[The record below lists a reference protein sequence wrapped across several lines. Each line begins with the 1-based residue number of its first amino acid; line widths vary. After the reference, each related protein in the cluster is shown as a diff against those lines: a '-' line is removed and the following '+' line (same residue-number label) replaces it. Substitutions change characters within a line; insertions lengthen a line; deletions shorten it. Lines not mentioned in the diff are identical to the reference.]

1 PRPRHR
7 APAIARHVER
17 PERRAGEQVGRH
29 DVAGEVVAIGGVG
42 LLTAAEHAGEHHHG
56 RPGGV
61 GGVADLLG
69 REGEEQDGDG
79 GELAGAGAGEPPGEA
94 AGEGAREPERPA
106 EGADGARVEGGEGRA
121 HDVNSSAL
129 SAMTA
134 PLMTAATPSA
144 ERPYREARRRMTTR
158 ASPASMPTLSPMNS
172 SSSREK

>member
-1 PRPRHR
+1 
-7 APAIARHVER
+7 
-17 PERRAGEQVGRH
+17 
-29 DVAGEVVAIGGVG
+29 

-56 RPGGV
+56 RGGGV

-121 HDVNSSAL
+121 HDAP
-129 SAMTA
+129 
-134 PLMTAATPSA
+134 PLMSSPTASMKCASPTAYAYASATVFGTLA
-144 ERPYREARRRMTTR
+144 GITTR
-158 ASPASMPTLSPMNS
+158 
-172 SSSREK
+172 